1 MTFYPHCENMKR
13 ATVYFDE
20 DLHRALK
27 VKAAE
32 ASSSVSDLV
41 NDAIRQSFAEDLE
54 DLQAFRDRANE
65 PTVNFEEFLKKLS
78 GEEKYRVRQGDYRI
92 LYEINDALITI
103 VVVRIAHRGDVYR
116 H

>member
-1 MTFYPHCENMKR
+1 MKR

-41 NDAIRQSFAEDLE
+41 NDAIRQSFAEDLD

-65 PTVNFEEFLKKLS
+65 PTVDFEEFLKKLKAD
-78 GEEKYRVRQGDYRI
+78 GK
-92 LYEINDALITI
+92 L
-103 VVVRIAHRGDVYR
+103 
-116 H
+116 

>member
-1 MTFYPHCENMKR
+1 MKR
-13 ATVYFDE
+13 ATVYLDE

-65 PTVNFEEFLKKLS
+65 PTVSFEEFLRKLKAD
-78 GEEKYRVRQGDYRI
+78 GK
-92 LYEINDALITI
+92 L
-103 VVVRIAHRGDVYR
+103 
-116 H
+116 

>member
-1 MTFYPHCENMKR
+1 MKR

-41 NDAIRQSFAEDLE
+41 NDAVRQSFAEDLE

-65 PTVNFEEFLKKLS
+65 PTVGFEECLRKLKADGKL
-78 GEEKYRVRQGDYRI
+78 
-92 LYEINDALITI
+92 
-103 VVVRIAHRGDVYR
+103 
-116 H
+116 

>member
-1 MTFYPHCENMKR
+1 M
-13 ATVYFDE
+13 YFDE

-65 PTVNFEEFLKKLS
+65 PTADFEEFLRKLKAD
-78 GEEKYRVRQGDYRI
+78 GK
-92 LYEINDALITI
+92 L
-103 VVVRIAHRGDVYR
+103 
-116 H
+116 